1 MTSKARQMKSAGN
14 SSKLKVSYKLNLF
27 LWSSINIEKSK
38 YINKVEGT
46 YNLVLVKLNPVESW
60 PQLHYL
66 HVA

>member
-1 MTSKARQMKSAGN
+1 MKSAGN
-14 SSKLKVSYKLNLF
+14 SSKLKVKYKLNLF